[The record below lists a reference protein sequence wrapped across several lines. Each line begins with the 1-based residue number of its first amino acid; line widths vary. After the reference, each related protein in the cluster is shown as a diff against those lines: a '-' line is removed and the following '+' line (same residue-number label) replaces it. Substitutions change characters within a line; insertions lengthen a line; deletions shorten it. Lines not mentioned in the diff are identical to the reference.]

1 MKITVSEGAY
11 LVARLKRSDPY
22 AEQHILD
29 IVHSIEKGQGKFWIY
44 FIVAKDESALC
55 WANLKRIYK
64 VSWTLS

>member
-29 IVHSIEKGQGKFWIY
+29 IVHSIEKGQGKLRTTFYISRVWDLFVFSKSKLY
-44 FIVAKDESALC
+44 L
-55 WANLKRIYK
+55 
-64 VSWTLS
+64 

>member
-29 IVHSIEKGQGKFWIY
+29 IVHSIEKGQGMFWILFPVFY
-44 FIVAKDESALC
+44 LSRVWDLFVCGESNFYL
-55 WANLKRIYK
+55 
-64 VSWTLS
+64 

>member
-29 IVHSIEKGQGKFWIY
+29 IVHSIEKGQGMF
-44 FIVAKDESALC
+44 
-55 WANLKRIYK
+55 
-64 VSWTLS
+64 